1 MHAHPRMAM
10 ALNLF
15 EAKIV
20 QNLTFQPKN
29 LIIVKYQP
37 VKFIVRIDGPQAH
50 DNI

>member
-1 MHAHPRMAM
+1 MAM

>member
-1 MHAHPRMAM
+1 MS
-10 ALNLF
+10 LNLG

-20 QNLTFQPKN
+20 QKLKSQLKN
-29 LIIVKYQP
+29 LIILKYQP